1 MLITYSLA
9 NTSQTL
15 HTHTC
20 LTALFPRLTRWA
32 GTRKVK
38 PIWILLKQET
48 VNSSGISWAST
59 PPLCFYRPDALP
71 AAQPTASK
79 HWRQENVK
87 VTNIIQKKQAA
98 SLSENASTCTHPMHA
113 HTKYTCAYTTL
124 NHTAYSPMYW
134 MSGGIKNL
142 NLTTHNLRT
151 ARVCAIVHN
160 CHTALSN
167 SDHLPS

>member
-38 PIWILLKQET
+38 PIWILLKQVT

-71 AAQPTASK
+71 ATQPTASK

-87 VTNIIQKKQAA
+87 VTNIIQKKTSGKPVRECLHLHTSHA
-98 SLSENASTCTHPMHA
+98 CTHKVHM
-113 HTKYTCAYTTL
+113 C
-124 NHTAYSPMYW
+124 
-134 MSGGIKNL
+134 
-142 NLTTHNLRT
+142 
-151 ARVCAIVHN
+151 VHN
-160 CHTALSN
+160 PKSYCLQPYVLDEWRHKKPKPNNTQFKN
-167 SDHLPS
+167 C